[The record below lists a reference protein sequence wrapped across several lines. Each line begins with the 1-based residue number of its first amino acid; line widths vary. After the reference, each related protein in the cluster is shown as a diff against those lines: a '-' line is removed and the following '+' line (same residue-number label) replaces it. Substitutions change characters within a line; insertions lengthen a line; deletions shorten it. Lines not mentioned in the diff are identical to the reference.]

1 MRIVGSRGEP
11 NTIQPNILPTFTPH
25 IEHRTAETADHK
37 GKHFPRAPPDSS
49 SVVNALAQQ

>member
-49 SVVNALAQQ
+49 SVVNALA